1 MLIGIEPEHNPVIT
15 DPHPLDIY
23 VLLLQKTDD
32 LGWRSATACL
42 DPEEGGEG
50 IDGRDEFGQIIA
62 QGVDPRLAKLRGLL
76 LFGQD
81 CDHEG
86 DRASNDRRGDCA
98 YCRIRCCWDV
108 HSLLCLTRIRLQD
121 GQVCIAPQT
130 LRGTA

>member
-86 DRASNDRRGDCA
+86 DRASNA
-98 YCRIRCCWDV
+98 
-108 HSLLCLTRIRLQD
+108 
-121 GQVCIAPQT
+121 IAPIAGYAYAGMSI
-130 LRGTA
+130 RFSVYRAG